1 MLWFITGTGFYDYP
15 GLDRQIIETEFWKVE
30 VLVWKIEWKDIA
42 IVCRHWENHAF
53 LPNHINFRAN
63 IMALKELWVKA
74 ILSFS
79 VAGVINPEL
88 DLNKGAIIS
97 DLFTPDNRLPNW
109 EICTFFNEAWK
120 KGRWHL
126 IAESFYN
133 SFINKDIFEILD
145 WDVVEGATYAYSI
158 WPRFNSKAEIKNFR
172 NIWCDYVS
180 QTCWPEAVLSWEL
193 EIPYA
198 QFVYWVD
205 YANWVKEKPTPL
217 EELSKNLENAT
228 PVFKK
233 VLRGL
238 LKKDNEYNFEWFV
251 YRFN

>member
-15 GLDRQIIETEFWKVE
+15 DMGKKIVKTKFGEAE
-30 VLVWKIEWKDIA
+30 VLVWKIENKEIA
-42 IVCRHWENHAF
+42 IICRHWENHDF

-63 IMALKELWVKA
+63 ILALKKLGVKA

-79 VAGVINPEL
+79 VAWVINPDL
-88 DLNKGAIIS
+88 DLNKWAIIS

-109 EICTFFNEAWK
+109 AICTFFDEPWEK
-120 KGRWHL
+120 WRWHL

-133 SFINKDIFEILD
+133 SKIWEDIKEILD
-145 WDVVEGATYAYSI
+145 WDVVENACYVYSI
-158 WPRFNSKAEIKNFR
+158 WPRFNSKAEVRNFR
-172 NIWCDYVS
+172 NIWGDFVS
-180 QTCWPEAVLSWEL
+180 QTCWPEAVLAGEL

-205 YANWVKEKPTPL
+205 YANWVKDSPTPL
-217 EELSKNLENAT
+217 DELSKNLENST